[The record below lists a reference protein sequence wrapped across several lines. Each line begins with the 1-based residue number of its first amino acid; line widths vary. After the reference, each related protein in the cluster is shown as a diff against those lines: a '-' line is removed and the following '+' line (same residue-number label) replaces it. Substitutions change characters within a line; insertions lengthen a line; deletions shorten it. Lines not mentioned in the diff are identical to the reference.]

1 LCFFIAQLES
11 LRDAASANLFE
22 PSPTVYGATHAPE
35 PFLKR
40 PPCLPPRRFG
50 QLAADGFGC
59 PADGRRHPHSL
70 PGFQGFSAE
79 RLARIRP
86 VIQAEIDAKNMPGAV
101 VVVARKGAIVYS
113 DAIGVKQD
121 AIFRAYS
128 MTKPMTSVLAM
139 MMVEEGQL
147 QLADP
152 VSKFLPALAQMQ
164 VLANP
169 ADPAST
175 TVAAAR
181 PILVH
186 DLLRHTSGLTY
197 AEFTRS
203 AAMRNAYISAGLFSN
218 EVPSLWITLSPE
230 QQVAAFAK
238 APLQWQPGSTW
249 EYSLSTDLLGRV
261 LEVVGK
267 KPLGVLLHER
277 LIKPLG
283 MKDTAFVVPAN
294 QVHRIAQPL
303 AIDPLTQKP
312 MAPMLDLTQVQGN
325 DAGGAGLVTTAAD
338 YLRFCQMLLNNG
350 TLDGRRYISR
360 TTLALMTSDHLG
372 PKVATPL
379 QPGELLMGVQGYTF
393 GLGFMVRQ
401 GPGLASVPGSEGDY
415 AWAGAGGTF
424 FWIDPKEQ
432 VIGLLMAQTPGPIRQ
447 YYRRMIKQLVYQALE

>member
-1 LCFFIAQLES
+1 MTCLLPRRPWLVFLLLTLTS
-11 LRDAASANLFE
+11 LSPVLADLPKASPASA
-22 PSPTVYGATHAPE
+22 GM
-35 PFLKR
+35 
-40 PPCLPPRRFG
+40 
-50 QLAADGFGC
+50 
-59 PADGRRHPHSL
+59 
-70 PGFQGFSAE
+70 SAE
-79 RLARIRP
+79 RLQRIRT
-86 VIQAEIDAKNMPGAV
+86 VIQKEIDNKQMPGAV
-101 VVVARKGAIVYS
+101 VMVIRKGAVVFS
-113 DAIGVKQD
+113 DDIGVKHD

-128 MTKPMTSVLAM
+128 MTKPMVSVLAM

-152 VSKFLPALAQMQ
+152 VSKFLPALAKQT

-169 ADPAST
+169 MDNSNATVPA
-175 TVAAAR
+175 VR
-181 PILVH
+181 GINVH

-203 AAMRNAYISAGLFSN
+203 AAMKQAYINADLFSIEN
-218 EVPSLWITLSPE
+218 GAKWITLTPE
-230 QQVAAFAK
+230 QQIEAFSK

-249 EYSLSTDLLGRV
+249 EYGLSTDMLGRV

-267 KPLGVLLHER
+267 KPLGVMLEER

-283 MKDTAFVVPAN
+283 MKDTSFVVPPN
-294 QVHRIAQPL
+294 KVHRMAQAL
-303 AIDPLTQKP
+303 AIDPLTNKP
-312 MAPMLDLTQVQGN
+312 FAPLLDLTKAQGN
-325 DAGGAGLVTTAAD
+325 DSGGAGLATTADD
-338 YLRFCQMLLNNG
+338 YVRFCQMLLNGG
-350 TLDGRRYISR
+350 TLDGKRYLSR
-360 TTLALMTSDHLG
+360 TTVALMTSDHLG

-401 GPGLASVPGSEGDY
+401 SQGMASVPGSEGDY

-432 VIGLLMAQTPGPIRQ
+432 LIGLLMAQTPGPQRQ

>member
-1 LCFFIAQLES
+1 MTS
-11 LRDAASANLFE
+11 LLPRRSWLVFLLLTLTSLPPLLADLPTASPASA
-22 PSPTVYGATHAPE
+22 GM
-35 PFLKR
+35 
-40 PPCLPPRRFG
+40 
-50 QLAADGFGC
+50 
-59 PADGRRHPHSL
+59 
-70 PGFQGFSAE
+70 SAE
-79 RLARIRP
+79 RLKRIRT
-86 VIQAEIDAKNMPGAV
+86 VIQKEIDNKQMPGAV
-101 VVVARKGAIVYS
+101 VMVIRKGAVVYS

-169 ADPAST
+169 ADPASN

-203 AAMRNAYISAGLFSN
+203 AAMKQAYINADLFSIEN
-218 EVPSLWITLSPE
+218 GSKWITLTPE
-230 QQVAAFAK
+230 QQIEAFSK

-249 EYSLSTDLLGRV
+249 EYGLSTDMLGRV

-267 KPLGVLLHER
+267 KPLGVMLEER

-283 MKDTAFVVPAN
+283 MKDTSFVVPPN
-294 QVHRIAQPL
+294 KVHRMAQAL
-303 AIDPLTQKP
+303 SVDPLTNKP
-312 MAPMLDLTQVQGN
+312 FAPLLDLTKAQGN
-325 DAGGAGLVTTAAD
+325 ESGGAGLATTADD
-338 YLRFCQMLLNNG
+338 YVRFCQMLLNGG
-350 TLDGRRYISR
+350 TLDGKRYLSR
-360 TTLALMTSDHLG
+360 TTVALMTSDHLG

-401 GPGLASVPGSEGDY
+401 SQGMASVPGSEGDY

-432 VIGLLMAQTPGPIRQ
+432 LIGLLMAQTPGPQRQ

>member
-1 LCFFIAQLES
+1 MPLNPFSNSRRACLHAVLGS
-11 LRDAASANLFE
+11 LLLTALAAPL
-22 PSPTVYGATHAPE
+22 
-35 PFLKR
+35 
-40 PPCLPPRRFG
+40 
-50 QLAADGFGC
+50 LAADIPTAS
-59 PADGRRHPHSL
+59 PASK
-70 PGFQGFSAE
+70 GFSAE

-169 ADPAST
+169 ADPASA
-175 TVAAAR
+175 TVPAAR

-218 EVPSLWITLSPE
+218 EMPSLWITLSPE

-283 MKDTAFVVPAN
+283 MKDTAFVVPAD

-350 TLDGRRYISR
+350 TLDGRRYVSR
-360 TTLALMTSDHLG
+360 TTIALMTSDHLG

-447 YYRRMIKQLVYQALE
+447 YYRRMVKQLVYQALE